1 MVTGADLLANI
12 RRDNRVEGLSLR
24 ELARRQ
30 HVYRRTFRVALGSA
44 VKPARKVPVRGS
56 ARLDPLKPFIDEVLK
71 EDLAAPRKQRHAAR
85 RRILG
90 ARLRRGQALVRCSQS
105 ASVNSLA

>member
-71 EDLAAPRKQRHAAR
+71 EDLAAR
-85 RRILG
+85 RRLLG